1 MQTHCQSYVQPT
13 GCTKSVSENSV
24 YIHGHRVIGNDTV
37 ATAGVFNQLSHNRQP
52 VSTLNI
58 FCLCLWR
65 AVFRQLLFDRRIL
78 LFAVDNSLCISG
90 LKIIMETDLA
100 QLRVYNWSRKA
111 PSYVS
116 LVSSSLSCMGSILIV
131 LAYCLLKEM
140 RSGAQAIITL
150 LAIADFFTGFG
161 YIMGSVNFLVNFKD
175 QKDNDCP
182 AFTSICE
189 IQSFITT
196 WSTMSSYC

>member
-1 MQTHCQSYVQPT
+1 MSQWYYHAKHVQTHCQSYVQPT

-116 LVSSSLSCMGSILIV
+116 LVSSSLSCMGSIIIINCPGLLLIEGNEV
-131 LAYCLLKEM
+131 MSTGNYY
-140 RSGAQAIITL
+140 
-150 LAIADFFTGFG
+150 IA
-161 YIMGSVNFLVNFKD
+161 
-175 QKDNDCP
+175 
-182 AFTSICE
+182 
-189 IQSFITT
+189 
-196 WSTMSSYC
+196 SYCRLLHRIWVHHGICQFPSKF